1 MSSGIP
7 ADNIRL
13 KRAYEDPADT
23 DGVRILVD
31 RLWPRGIS
39 KDAAALDQWM
49 KDIAPSSALRKWF
62 GHDPARWPEFQQRYE
77 VELREHSEQLAE
89 LRAAARQGPITLI
102 YSAHDEVHNDA
113 VVLRGF
119 LLGRKPAA
127 AGATK
132 HSVDSSP

>member
-1 MSSGIP
+1 VSTTIP

-13 KRAYEDPADT
+13 KRAYEKPADT

-31 RLWPRGIS
+31 RLWPRGVS
-39 KDAAALDQWM
+39 KEAAALDQWM

-77 VELREHSEQLAE
+77 VELRDHSEQLAE
-89 LRAAARQGPITLI
+89 LRAAARKGPITLV
-102 YSAHDEVHNDA
+102 YSAHDEQHNDA
-113 VVLRGF
+113 VVLRRL

-127 AGATK
+127 
-132 HSVDSSP
+132 

>member
-1 MSSGIP
+1 VSATIP

-13 KRAYEDPADT
+13 KRAYEKPADT

-31 RLWPRGIS
+31 RLWPRGVS
-39 KDAAALDQWM
+39 KEAAALDQWM

-77 VELREHSEQLAE
+77 VELRDHSEQLAE
-89 LRAAARQGPITLI
+89 LRAAARKGPITLV
-102 YSAHDEVHNDA
+102 YSAHDEQHNDA
-113 VVLRGF
+113 VVLRRL

-127 AGATK
+127 
-132 HSVDSSP
+132 

>member
-39 KDAAALDQWM
+39 KEIAALDQWM

-62 GHDPARWPEFQQRYE
+62 GHDPARWPDFQKRYE
-77 VELREHSEQLAE
+77 IELREHPEQLAE
-89 LRAAARQGPITLI
+89 LRATARQGPITLV
-102 YSAHDEVHNDA
+102 YSAHDELHNDA

-119 LLGRKPAA
+119 LLGRRPAA
-127 AGATK
+127 SGATK
-132 HSVDSSP
+132 HSVDSGR